1 MHLDPTMISAA
12 LWSAPGPLDAFS
24 IAPRTGLPYPGVVTS
39 EILTYTLEGTTAF
52 VQMDDGKANALSG
65 PMIDALLS
73 ALARAEK
80 EASAMVLAS
89 RPDRFCAGFDL
100 RVMMSSPAA
109 AKELLG
115 HGANLLMKLYGASI
129 PLVVACTGHALAGGA
144 LVLLTGDVRVGA
156 AGAFRIGL
164 NEVSIGMPVPV
175 LAMEL
180 SRDRLSPTELAR
192 ATLMAQIYGPE
203 EAAKIGYLD
212 AVVPAA
218 DVLARARE
226 EAARLGALP
235 RSPFAATKT
244 RLRSKTIAHVLATLE
259 DDVRSLMGG

>member
-1 MHLDPTMISAA
+1 M
-12 LWSAPGPLDAFS
+12 
-24 IAPRTGLPYPGVVTS
+24 TS
-39 EILTYTLEGTTAF
+39 EILTYTLEGTTAI
-52 VQMDDGKANALSG
+52 VQMDDGKANALSDA
-65 PMIDALLS
+65 MIDALVA

-80 EASAMVLAS
+80 EASAMVLTG

-115 HGANLLMKLYGASI
+115 RGADLFMKLYGASI
-129 PLVVACTGHALAGGA
+129 PLVMACTGHALAGGA
-144 LVLLTGDVRVGA
+144 LVLLTGDVRIGA

-180 SRDRLSPTELAR
+180 ARDRLSPTALAC
-192 ATLMAQIYGPE
+192 ATLMAQIYTPE
-203 EAAKIGYLD
+203 EAANIGYLD
-212 AVVPAA
+212 AVLPAA
-218 DVLARARE
+218 DVLTRARS

-235 RSPFAATKT
+235 RSAFAATKT
-244 RLRSKTIAHVLATLE
+244 RLRGKTIAHIHATLE
-259 DDVRSLMGG
+259 EDMRSLLNP